1 MVTIFIAR
9 FIIVFCFN
17 FFMISYQMNGINRLV
32 YGVPITIFET
42 SINMLAI
49 KEDEGVTFNKALLE
63 NKLTSYFDY
72 SMHNYVDDYEL
83 VFYYYNPEDYSYC
96 TSNSCPAVE
105 VTLRTNLMLNF
116 HYRKTL
122 FYEIRSN

>member
-1 MVTIFIAR
+1 MVTIFIAL

-17 FFMISYQMNGINRLV
+17 FFMISYQMNGINRLI

-49 KEDEGVTFNKALLE
+49 KEDEGVTFNKSLLE
-63 NKLTSYFDY
+63 NKLTSYFEY
-72 SMHNYVDDYEL
+72 SIHNYVDQYEL

-96 TSNSCPAVE
+96 TSKSCPAVE
-105 VTLRTNLMLNF
+105 VTLRTNLMLNY
-116 HYRKTL
+116 HYQKTF

>member
-1 MVTIFIAR
+1 MVTIFIAL

-42 SINMLAI
+42 SINMINI
-49 KEDEGVTFNKALLE
+49 KEDEGVTFNKSLLE
-63 NKLTSYFDY
+63 NKLTSYFEY
-72 SMHNYVDDYEL
+72 SIHNYVDQYEL

-105 VTLRTNLMLNF
+105 ATLRTNLILNY
-116 HYRKTL
+116 HYRKTF